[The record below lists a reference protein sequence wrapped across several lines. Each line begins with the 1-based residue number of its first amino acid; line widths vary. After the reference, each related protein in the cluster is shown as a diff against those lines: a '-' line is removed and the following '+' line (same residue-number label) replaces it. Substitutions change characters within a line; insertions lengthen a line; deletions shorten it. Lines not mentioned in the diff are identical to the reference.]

1 MNVATH
7 QKKKNEI
14 TARKREK
21 IQETDSRE
29 SDAVLLR
36 SFRGQHGKQMIG
48 CERCSGLLGLS
59 GRPTAISTQLK
70 RGRGPHHHIEAAVD
84 WCSSQNFQ
92 YIYQTKNSCKIYRK
106 SLRYTTSAI
115 QEI

>member
-21 IQETDSRE
+21 MQQTDSRE

-36 SFRGQHGKQMIG
+36 SFREQHGKQMIG
-48 CERCSGLLGLS
+48 CERCSGQLGLS
-59 GRPTAISTQLK
+59 AK
-70 RGRGPHHHIEAAVD
+70 V
-84 WCSSQNFQ
+84 
-92 YIYQTKNSCKIYRK
+92 TKSP
-106 SLRYTTSAI
+106 
-115 QEI
+115 EIIAFRFLI